1 MSANPYAAFKDTSRP
16 AEEAMAALRSMID
29 QAKEK
34 EANIER
40 LSAELRLQQEELR
53 ELTWT
58 KIPMLMD
65 EMGLEEIKTPDGIKV
80 KVKEEI
86 EAGISA
92 ERRPLAHKWLEENG
106 HSGLIKREI
115 SVAFNRDQSEA
126 AAELVTELQGR
137 FAGVSQ
143 DSKVHPATLKAWV
156 REMLAKGQE
165 LPLDL
170 FGVFRRRIAK
180 MD

>member
-1 MSANPYAAFKDTSRP
+1 MSASPYAAFKDTARP
-16 AEEAMAALRSMID
+16 AEEAMAALRALID

-34 EANIER
+34 EAAIED
-40 LSAELRLQQEELR
+40 LSARLKLEQEALRD
-53 ELTWT
+53 LTWT
-58 KIPMLMD
+58 KIPNLMD
-65 EMGLEEIKTPDGIKV
+65 EMGVEEIKTPDGIKV

-92 ERRPLAHKWLEENG
+92 ERRQLAHKWLEENG

-115 SVAFNRDQSEA
+115 SVSFNRDQSEQ
-126 AAELVTELQGR
+126 AAELVNELQGR

-143 DSKVHPATLKAWV
+143 DSKVHHATLKAWV
-156 REMLAKGQE
+156 KEMLAKGNE
-165 LPLDL
+165 LPLEL